1 MNSIMQKFEKN
12 IISKSRSTRKHI
24 TEFHK
29 ITKDVK
35 KQVSLDIKQVT
46 VTQIFDQVVFMG
58 PEQIVSKLSN
68 EMKATIS
75 GLFQSADNPS
85 NFTSTFKVSLP
96 KLFADLRLAKTGTI
110 WTTKL
115 MQAQVMDYLCI
126 LGFGFGG
133 NRYLVLVLVLVLVL
147 IITFQVI

>member
-1 MNSIMQKFEKN
+1 MQNANFEKN
-12 IISKSRSTRKHI
+12 TIFKSRANRKHI

-35 KQVSLDIKQVT
+35 KQVSLDVKQLT
-46 VTQIFDQVVFMG
+46 VAQIFDQVVFMG
-58 PEQIVSKLSN
+58 PEHIVAQLSE

-85 NFTSTFKVSLP
+85 KFTTTFKVSLP
-96 KLFADLRLAKTGTI
+96 KLLADLRLAKTGTL

-115 MQAQVMDYLCI
+115 RHAKVMLHDKQKKCWDHQL
-126 LGFGFGG
+126 
-133 NRYLVLVLVLVLVL
+133 
-147 IITFQVI
+147 TFYM